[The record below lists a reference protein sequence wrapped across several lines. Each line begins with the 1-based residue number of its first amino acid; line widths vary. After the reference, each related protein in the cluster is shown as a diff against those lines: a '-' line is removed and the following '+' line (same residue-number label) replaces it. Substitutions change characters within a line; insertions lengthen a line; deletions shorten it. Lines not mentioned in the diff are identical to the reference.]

1 VRRAHPRQIGHDL
14 FQIAPILVQ
23 NGPVLFQVMP
33 DLLLDVPILLCIG
46 HDLFQIGAILFQIM
60 PDLRQITPDL
70 FQNSA
75 QRLPIGPQKP
85 HSRPPKADS
94 DDVRVSRD
102 L

>member
-1 VRRAHPRQIGHDL
+1 
-14 FQIAPILVQ
+14 
-23 NGPVLFQVMP
+23 MP
-33 DLLLDVPILLCIG
+33 DLLLNVPILPWIG

-70 FQNSA
+70 LQNSA

-85 HSRPPKADS
+85 HSRLPKVDS